1 MGGWTPPSPT
11 LIHYHLS
18 GGGQPKNGE
27 EEEEERDGQMDV
39 GDVEGKEGGGVK
51 DAEKTPSDAKL

>member
-39 GDVEGKEGGGVK
+39 GDVEGKEGG
-51 DAEKTPSDAKL
+51 E